1 MPSENANGATN
12 VSTSQVPQRGRTVEA
27 MEDPTDIRAQVRDFL
42 VTRRNRLTP
51 EAAGLPV
58 YGGNRR
64 VPGLRREE
72 LAILAGISADCL
84 VRLERGDLSGASE
97 SALEG
102 LAAAL
107 QLDEAE
113 RGHLYDLAR
122 ASSALR
128 GRAPRLPAGEAQHPV
143 SRRPGSADSSSVS

>member
-12 VSTSQVPQRGRTVEA
+12 VSTSQAPQRGRTVDA

-42 VTRRNRLTP
+42 LTRRNRLTP
-51 EAAGLPV
+51 EAVGLPV

-97 SALEG
+97 PVLEA

-113 RGHLYDLAR
+113 RAHLYDLAR
-122 ASSALR
+122 ASSAPR
-128 GRAPRLPAGEAQHPV
+128 GRAPAP
-143 SRRPGSADSSSVS
+143 PGG